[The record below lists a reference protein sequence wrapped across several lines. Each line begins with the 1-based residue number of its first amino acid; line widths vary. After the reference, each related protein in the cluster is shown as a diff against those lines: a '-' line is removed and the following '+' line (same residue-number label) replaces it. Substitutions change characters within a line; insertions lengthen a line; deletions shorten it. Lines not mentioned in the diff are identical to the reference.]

1 MALGPQKFPLRIT
14 NIHHHV
20 HLRFHLPQISM
31 QPALV
36 AMHKPHT
43 KHTRTR
49 TGCLNCRRKKRK
61 CDERRPVCGTCRRRE
76 ESCVWG
82 VQLKF
87 LTENAKGISDE
98 HPSMR
103 KLRAKRQN
111 SCFEILDVT
120 EDVIRD
126 YDSASPP
133 LMDDDFNYGGDD
145 DGVVG
150 VSCHGDRGSTG
161 YTHTRKADGTSLMD
175 EDAIISPSSVEHTLL
190 GGYSEWVD
198 TSSPSSLR
206 QTESAVA
213 NLIYLSQGGSR
224 TDPRCDEQS
233 NIASSSFG
241 LWPLDISE
249 YSDLQLDDD
258 GIFLPGTAYHE
269 LHSTLR
275 SHLIQEVRSNDPTR
289 PPSPLP
295 TLEELDV
302 ISEEVDD
309 IVDDLSTAEQTVI
322 SRDQILSR
330 EEEVLLW
337 RNWFDEIA
345 PWLDKFD
352 NDQHFKHVIPTMAPS
367 NSFLQYSVLA
377 LSARQIELKETTLPH
392 DRSLL
397 LYQQAIHLLLPH
409 LPSRT
414 TAVIASCVILCVLE
428 MVSCSPKA
436 WRRHLDGCACLLSA
450 VGISGFSS
458 GVEGALFWCFARM
471 DVCGGLISS
480 VKTLIPISQWAPGS
494 GVDADV
500 ELFKTKMTDFHNWAN
515 FAVYL
520 VALVLDFLETTA
532 LDAGGRLELWMKLW
546 GYIAEWHDLRPAALH
561 SIVTLP
567 SSEKSPFPTVLF
579 SNPAAIS
586 GNQLYHTAS
595 LLMLQNRPA
604 GLRLSSLGTSSSSVA
619 IGAAARCS
627 TKARSILWHARQVC
641 GISISNDHHGA
652 WTNALQPIWIAGRCM
667 SHPAEHK
674 AILELLDKIERESG
688 WSTRWRADDLREFW
702 GDLGE

>member
-1 MALGPQKFPLRIT
+1 
-14 NIHHHV
+14 
-20 HLRFHLPQISM
+20 M

-36 AMHKPHT
+36 PIHKPHT

-61 CDERRPVCGTCRRRE
+61 CDEGRPACGTCRRRQE
-76 ESCVWG
+76 KCIWG

-87 LTENAKGISDE
+87 LTENAKGIGDE

-103 KLRAKRQN
+103 RLRGKKQN
-111 SCFEILDVT
+111 SNFEILDVT

-126 YDSASPP
+126 YDSGSPP
-133 LMDDDFNYGGDD
+133 LMDDDFTCGDD
-145 DGVVG
+145 DFVVG
-150 VSCHGDRGSTG
+150 VDCHGDRGSTG
-161 YTHTRKADGTSLMD
+161 YSHASRFRRADGTSLMGD
-175 EDAIISPSSVEHTLL
+175 DANISSSYVENTLL
-190 GGYSEWVD
+190 GGYPEWVD
-198 TSSPSSLR
+198 
-206 QTESAVA
+206 
-213 NLIYLSQGGSR
+213 GS
-224 TDPRCDEQS
+224 CDEQS
-233 NIASSSFG
+233 NSAASSFG
-241 LWPLDISE
+241 IWPLDMSE

-275 SHLIQEVRSNDPTR
+275 SHLIQEVKSNDPTR

-295 TLEELDV
+295 ALEELDT
-302 ISEEVDD
+302 ISEGVDD
-309 IVDDLSTAEQTVI
+309 IVDDLSTAEHTLI
-322 SRDQILSR
+322 SRDRILQR

-352 NDQHFKHVIPTMAPS
+352 NDQHFKHIIPTMAPS

-377 LSARQIELKETTLPH
+377 LSARQIELKEKTLPH

-428 MVSCSPKA
+428 MGSCSPKA

-450 VGISGFSS
+450 VGISGSSS

-480 VKTLIPISQWAPGS
+480 VKTLIPISQWVPGS

-500 ELFKTKMTDFHNWAN
+500 EVFKTKRKDFHNWAN

-520 VALVLDFLETTA
+520 VGLVLDFLGTTA
-532 LDAGGRLELWMKLW
+532 LDAEGRLESWMKLW

-561 SIVTLP
+561 PVVTLP
-567 SSEKSPFPTVLF
+567 SNDKSPFPTILF

-595 LLMLQNRPA
+595 LLMLQNRPV
-604 GLRLSSLGTSSSSVA
+604 GLRLSSLGTSSSSVTT
-619 IGAAARCS
+619 GAAARCS
-627 TKARSILWHARQVC
+627 TKARTILWHARQVC

-667 SHPAEHK
+667 SHPAEHT

-688 WSTRWRADDLREFW
+688 WSTRWRGDDLREFW